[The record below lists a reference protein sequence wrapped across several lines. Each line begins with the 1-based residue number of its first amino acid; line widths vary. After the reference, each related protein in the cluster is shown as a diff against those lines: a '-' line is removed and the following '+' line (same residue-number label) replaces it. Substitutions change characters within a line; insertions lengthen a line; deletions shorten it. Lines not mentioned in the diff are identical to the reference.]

1 MSDFIVSARKYRPDN
16 FNSVVGQKSI
26 TSTLKNAIR
35 TGHLAQAYLFCGPR
49 GVGKTTC
56 ARIFAKT
63 INCTNISPD
72 FEACNECESCKSF
85 NQNRSFNIHELDAA
99 SNNSIDDIRNLID
112 QVRIPPQVSKYSIYI
127 IDEVHML
134 SQSAFNAF
142 LKTLEEPPKHAV
154 FILATTEKHKILPTI
169 LSRCQIFDFNR
180 IKIMDIVEFLES
192 IAVKED
198 VEYEQEALNI
208 VANKADGSMRDALSI
223 FDQIVSF
230 TGNKV
235 TYANV
240 IENLN
245 ILDYEYYFKLT
256 DNFLKGDVSDS
267 LVIFDDILTRGFD
280 SHNFINAL
288 SRHFR
293 DLLVSKME
301 GTIQLLEIGESIK
314 GKYIEQGSRC
324 EDDFLFSALEICSS
338 CDLSYKSS
346 KNPRLHLE
354 LTLIKL
360 CNLSEKKNESN
371 LEQDYLILPETLKAK
386 SSKSDVISMKSEIVS
401 VPEKTNN
408 NEIQETS
415 PVIIQN
421 NREQFSVI
429 NSTPSIK
436 SALDMVGKP
445 KTYPPDL
452 ENGINPEI
460 ENEMLLAEGQ
470 TLNISPEELKK
481 TWNKFVE
488 QIKGSEPRMYAAM
501 KSQTPLLKE
510 GYLLEIIFS
519 NNAQLDNFK
528 TRVKPSLI
536 SLLQQEIGYST
547 IEIREVITETNLESR
562 SKHLSDTEKLKHL
575 AEKNPVFQK
584 FRQEFNLDF
593 E

>member
-408 NEIQETS
+408 NEIQET
-415 PVIIQN
+415 PPIIIQN